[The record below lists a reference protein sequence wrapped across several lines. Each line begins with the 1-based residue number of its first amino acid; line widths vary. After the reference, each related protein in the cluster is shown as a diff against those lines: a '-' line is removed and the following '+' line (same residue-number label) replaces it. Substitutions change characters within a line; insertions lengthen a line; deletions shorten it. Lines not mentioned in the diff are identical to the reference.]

1 MMKRLV
7 LASLGALA
15 VVTMMGAANAADL
28 PRRHAMPTKAPMYE
42 APYNWSGFY
51 VGINGGAGWGHSNWD
66 AYGTGVNTSG
76 GLVGGTVGYNYQMGQ
91 TVFGLEGD
99 IDWADLRGSGTCGG
113 FSCETRNDWLA
124 TARGRLGYSF
134 GRVLPYV
141 TGGGAFGDIKS
152 SFAGLA
158 SQTTT
163 RAGWTLG
170 GGAEVAIAGPWSAK
184 IEYLY
189 VDLGKAS
196 CGIAACGATT
206 DVSFTSNVVRAG
218 INYRF

>member
-1 MMKRLV
+1 MKRLV

-42 APYNWSGFY
+42 APYNWTGFY

-66 AYGTGVNTSG
+66 AYGTGFNTSG

-91 TVFGLEGD
+91 VVLGLEGD
-99 IDWADLRGSGTCGG
+99 GDWSGLRGSGTCAGL
-113 FSCETRNDWLA
+113 SCETHNNWLA
-124 TARGRLGYSF
+124 TARGRVGYAF
-134 GRVLPYV
+134 GRVMPYV

-152 SFAGLA
+152 SLAGFS

-163 RAGWTLG
+163 QAGWTLG
-170 GGAEVAIAGPWSAK
+170 GGAEVAIAGPWTAK

-189 VDLGKAS
+189 VDLGKAG
-196 CGIAACGATT
+196 CGAAACGVPTN
-206 DVSFTSNVVRAG
+206 VNFTSNIVRAG